1 MILLLG
7 LAYLLFLPHYIL
19 AIRILLRPVVHNV
32 FNISLAI
39 YFVINATGGPFLLF
53 FYYKA
58 VNNFLWEAPEGTD
71 RGDCSRLMELRHMEA
86 EGFKII
92 SSNIMFRS
100 ETACSY
106 TAKPQIWETII
117 LSSLTRFFYIVY
129 ADRGFVRRGGWV
141 DTRLFNVCFVLITVA
156 LALRQAHFLSKN
168 NLGKYI
174 I

>member
-1 MILLLG
+1 MLLL
-7 LAYLLFLPHYIL
+7 LALFYLLFLPHYAL

-58 VNNFLWEAPEGTD
+58 VHNFLWEAPEGTD

-106 TAKPQIWETII
+106 TAKPQIWKPTY
-117 LSSLTRFFYIVY
+117 R
-129 ADRGFVRRGGWV
+129 AP
-141 DTRLFNVCFVLITVA
+141 
-156 LALRQAHFLSKN
+156 
-168 NLGKYI
+168 
-174 I
+174 